1 MWRLHF
7 RVHNAIVIIK
17 PRALIITGH
26 LSDINAIIIN
36 W

>member
-1 MWRLHF
+1 MWRLQF

-17 PRALIITGH
+17 PRALIITGYW
-26 LSDINAIIIN
+26 SDINSITIN